1 LENIN
6 PEIIKALTEHAN
18 KIVAGSYED
27 VDKILS
33 LTDKTENSPELAE
46 LAETFGMMSVKIEAR
61 EYALEQTIEE
71 LKKKNAHIA
80 ALNNVRVQLSS
91 LFVSIVLLV
100 SSYTFALG
108 VIASEFVLK
117 QHFFKIF
124 TRYPIVE
131 IISIFIILRMMFVSK
146 LSLKDFGV
154 TLTGW
159 KRSIVESLIVSAVF
173 IGLLAYFKHW
183 VCAHH
188 SGVFKENHIF
198 SLSYFNIS
206 YVTYILI
213 APLQEFVARGVVQ
226 GSLERLLDTRYKG
239 FVAILVT
246 SFLFGALHMAHSL
259 NLAIASFISSWVWGW
274 MYCRQKNL
282 TGVSLSH
289 FLVGNAADLM
299 GYWTFF

>member
-6 PEIIKALTEHAN
+6 PEIIKALTVHAN

-71 LKKKNAHIA
+71 LKKKNAHIV
-80 ALNNVRVQLSS
+80 ALNTIRVQLSS

-108 VIASEFVLK
+108 VLASEFILK

-131 IISIFIILRMMFVSK
+131 IISVLIIVRIMLVSR

-154 TLTGW
+154 TFAGW
-159 KRSIVESLIVSAVF
+159 KRSVAESLIVSTAF
-173 IGLLAYFKHW
+173 IGLLALFKHW
-183 VCAHH
+183 VCVHH
-188 SGVFKENHIF
+188 PGVFKENQIF
-198 SLSYFNIS
+198 SLSYFNLS

-226 GSLERLLDTRYKG
+226 GSLERLLDTKYRG
-239 FVAILVT
+239 FISILVT
-246 SFLFGALHMAHSL
+246 CFLFGALHMAHSL
-259 NLAIASFISSWVWGW
+259 NLAVASFISSWVWGW
-274 MYCRQKNL
+274 MYYRQKNL

-289 FLVGNAADLM
+289 FLVGNAADFM